1 MFDRGYIK
9 DLARRRLG
17 YGGQGSAIAVLLIAM
32 LLGAVDGAVKL
43 RIHYRVED
51 NTVEL
56 GGMLL
61 HWLSVLM
68 PLFITLSALALL
80 LGILISNV
88 LRVGV
93 RGWFLRYWR
102 GEQPPVGEMFRF
114 YGNALATM
122 LLRDVF
128 IFLWSLL
135 FVIPGIVMTYA
146 YSMTEYI
153 LYENPR
159 LSAGEA
165 IRMSKI
171 MTQGYKGE
179 LFVFDLSF
187 LLWHLLSG
195 LTLGPTFIP
204 PTRECTRRSRTRPS
218 NRAGCAGRISASF
231 RPLRPRRRRRATAG
245 KRMVTGTWRSAYQ
258 TMCGKPLPATRGR
271 WRRPGRSGWPTYL

>member
-102 GEQPPVGEMFRF
+102 
-114 YGNALATM
+114 
-122 LLRDVF
+122 
-128 IFLWSLL
+128 SLL

-195 LTLGPTFIP
+195 LTLGIVGIVYVNPYLYTAHAGMYEALKNAAIQSGRLRWEDFGQFP
-204 PTRECTRRSRTRPS
+204 PAPPS
-218 NRAGCAGRISASF
+218 QAA
-231 RPLRPRRRRRATAG
+231 
-245 KRMVTGTWRSAYQ
+245 
-258 TMCGKPLPATRGR
+258 
-271 WRRPGRSGWPTYL
+271 PGYGW

>member
-17 YGGQGSAIAVLLIAM
+17 YGGQGSAIAVLMIAM

-102 GEQPPVGEMFRF
+102 GDEPPVGEMFAGFRF

-195 LTLGPTFIP
+195 LTLGIVGIVYVNPYLYTAHAGMYEALKNAAIQSGRLRWEDFGQFP
-204 PTRECTRRSRTRPS
+204 PAPPS
-218 NRAGCAGRISASF
+218 QAA
-231 RPLRPRRRRRATAG
+231 
-245 KRMVTGTWRSAYQ
+245 
-258 TMCGKPLPATRGR
+258 
-271 WRRPGRSGWPTYL
+271 PGYGW

>member
-102 GEQPPVGEMFRF
+102 GRCSPASAFTETLWPPCCCGTYSSF
-114 YGNALATM
+114 YGRCCSSFPAL
-122 LLRDVF
+122 
-128 IFLWSLL
+128 S
-135 FVIPGIVMTYA
+135 
-146 YSMTEYI
+146 
-153 LYENPR
+153 
-159 LSAGEA
+159 
-165 IRMSKI
+165 
-171 MTQGYKGE
+171 
-179 LFVFDLSF
+179 
-187 LLWHLLSG
+187 
-195 LTLGPTFIP
+195 
-204 PTRECTRRSRTRPS
+204 
-218 NRAGCAGRISASF
+218 
-231 RPLRPRRRRRATAG
+231 
-245 KRMVTGTWRSAYQ
+245 
-258 TMCGKPLPATRGR
+258 
-271 WRRPGRSGWPTYL
+271 

>member
-102 GEQPPVGEMFRF
+102 GEQPPVGEMFASFRF
-114 YGNALATM
+114 YGNAVGTM
-122 LLRDVF
+122 LLRDIY

-135 FVIPGIVMTYA
+135 FIIPGIVKAYA

-165 IRMSKI
+165 IRISNA
-171 MTQGYKGE
+171 MTQGFKGE

-187 LLWHLLSG
+187 ILWNLLSAIS
-195 LTLGPTFIP
+195 LGI
-204 PTRECTRRSRTRPS
+204 
-218 NRAGCAGRISASF
+218 AGVVYVNPYVYTAHAGMYEMIKDNA
-231 RPLRPRRRRRATAG
+231 L
-245 KRMVTGTWRSAYQ
+245 
-258 TMCGKPLPATRGR
+258 
-271 WRRPGRSGWPTYL
+271 RSGRVRWEDFGLMPPSVPGYGW

>member
-102 GEQPPVGEMFRF
+102 GDEPPGGGDVRRLPLLRKRSGPPCCCGTYSSF
-114 YGNALATM
+114 YGRCCSSFPAL
-122 LLRDVF
+122 
-128 IFLWSLL
+128 S
-135 FVIPGIVMTYA
+135 
-146 YSMTEYI
+146 
-153 LYENPR
+153 
-159 LSAGEA
+159 
-165 IRMSKI
+165 
-171 MTQGYKGE
+171 
-179 LFVFDLSF
+179 
-187 LLWHLLSG
+187 
-195 LTLGPTFIP
+195 
-204 PTRECTRRSRTRPS
+204 
-218 NRAGCAGRISASF
+218 
-231 RPLRPRRRRRATAG
+231 
-245 KRMVTGTWRSAYQ
+245 
-258 TMCGKPLPATRGR
+258 
-271 WRRPGRSGWPTYL
+271 